1 MKELEAGFFNEK
13 EAAKIY
19 TECGHRKFKRLVL
32 SGRINPPVE
41 VRPWGK
47 TVRLFF
53 PKKPY
58 LEWIDSLGIQDVDP
72 RFYKK
77 AS

>member
-1 MKELEAGFFNEK
+1 MSELESRCFNEK

-19 TECGHRKFKRLVL
+19 TECGHRKFRKLIL

-41 VRPWGK
+41 LRPWGK

-53 PKKPY
+53 PKKAY
-58 LEWIDSLGIQDVDP
+58 LEWIDSLGVHDIDP
-72 RFYKK
+72 RFYKR